1 MTTAVISVIFAVC
14 GGVLTAA
21 LAMIVLTLVSKE
33 PRISLHFEDDRLT
46 VRVRGGRLLRLCR
59 ADIAVTNVYTGA
71 SAELSN
77 VGFNSYEGTVLT
89 VGDIGC
95 GVLRAKITRL
105 RWRCGFS
112 PIARKSVPDC
122 SAALLVMPHEK
133 PCTLSESGFI
143 SGRTARDSAAE
154 GVRDYRRGE
163 RLSDIHMKLSAKAG
177 HYMIRERVPESEGVT
192 VAFACEDGFAEENA
206 AALLGV
212 VNACIA
218 NGVPCYVRSGEID
231 TGVSTHGDIEPMF
244 YTLFTGCGSLLPDG
258 CGLSVT
264 HGEVGICS

>member
-1 MTTAVISVIFAVC
+1 MTAVMTVVIAFC
-14 GGVLTAA
+14 GGFLTAVLAMTVLTF
-21 LAMIVLTLVSKE
+21 LSKD
-33 PRISLHFEDDRLT
+33 PRFSLHFEDDRLT

-59 ADIAVTNVYTGA
+59 ADIIVTNVYTGGTA
-71 SAELSN
+71 GLEN
-77 VGFNSYEGTVLT
+77 VRFDSREGAVLT

-105 RWRCGFS
+105 KWRCGFS
-112 PIARKSVPDC
+112 PISRQSTPDC
-122 SAALLVMPHEK
+122 TAALLVMPHEK
-133 PCTLSESGFI
+133 PCALSGSHLI

-192 VAFACEDGFAEENA
+192 VAFACEEGFAYENA

-218 NGVPCYVRSGEID
+218 NGVPCYVRSGGID
-231 TGVSTHGDIEPMF
+231 AGVSTHGDIEPMF
-244 YTLFTGCGSLLPDG
+244 YTLFTGCGSVLPDG
-258 CGLSVT
+258 CGLAVT
-264 HGEVGICS
+264 HGEVGLCS